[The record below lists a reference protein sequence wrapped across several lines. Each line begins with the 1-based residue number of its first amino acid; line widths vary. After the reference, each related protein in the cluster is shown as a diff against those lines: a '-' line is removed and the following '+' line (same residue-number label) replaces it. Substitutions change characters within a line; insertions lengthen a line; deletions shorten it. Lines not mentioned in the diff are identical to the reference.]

1 MVRRAISITL
11 GLCIAVSTAL
21 LPALSAH
28 AQSPSTNDAAP
39 LLDPMDPFDIFDS
52 GASLTPQDD
61 KDKSASELISEATLL
76 LATDRLLDARTKL
89 LKALNKDPS
98 DYRAHQLLG
107 GYYLVHVGHFRLALK
122 YIKRALE
129 LFTQKNGMP
138 PYSSERLR
146 VEHSSLLYYLSQA
159 RLNLDDYAG
168 SLKTLD
174 DFSSFGYYSDWYPG
188 SRAWILMKMGNL
200 QEAIKVARMG
210 VLAGAEQGRILNM
223 LGILL
228 SMNDQPHEALDVFR
242 KAIATEMAMGNQGQP
257 ATPLNNAGEVYR
269 ELFEDDKAESSF
281 LRALSL
287 PDGCEHVLPTLNLV
301 LLYIEQTKFEAA
313 ASAIDGFD
321 KCIAQFPLRNNEEH
335 AALVA
340 LARGRIDLHTGRIER
355 AIARFETALD
365 GTQWFG
371 KIGTNQNDLIV
382 GATIS
387 LAQALMAHNALLETR
402 RPITWEEWLSNR
414 KTTTSNSIRAWWL
427 FRRARQMLIND
438 LNDIEDLIIRNTDSL
453 LEYPTFGDALQGL
466 SRIALVRR
474 FERQRIKDTR
484 APAQLFYDAYLAQ
497 SSLGW
502 WHRKEG
508 VALLDGIIDRAR
520 PQRDELLRVQAML
533 LRLTVTSPST
543 PLYRDLTYRVF
554 NTVPAALRNH
564 GLRLPVKFDD
574 TPLTNSVRSTV
585 LRGPFIESTS
595 PGDLCTISAATGS
608 LSPDAISL
616 RFTCPGNAAKNRS
629 TEDSDINQ
637 VVNKLSDALFTEE
650 ITNGRNS

>member
-1 MVRRAISITL
+1 MVRALLTL
-11 GLCIAVSTAL
+11 GLALAVACVQTHSCFAQA
-21 LPALSAH
+21 PSA
-28 AQSPSTNDAAP
+28 NDAAP
-39 LLDPMDPFDIFDS
+39 LLDPFDPFDVFGSDGLS
-52 GASLTPQDD
+52 APQDD

-76 LATDRLLDARTKL
+76 LTTDRLLDARTKL
-89 LKALNKDPS
+89 LKALSKDPS

-129 LFTQKNGMP
+129 LFTQKNGTP
-138 PYSSERLR
+138 PYLTERLR
-146 VEHSSLLYYLSQA
+146 TEHSSLLYYLSQA

-174 DFSSFGYYSDWYPG
+174 QFTGYGYYSDWYPG
-188 SRAWILMKMGNL
+188 TRAWVLMKMGNL
-200 QEAIKVARMG
+200 QEAIRVARMG

-228 SMNDQPHEALDVFR
+228 SMNDQPQEALDVFR
-242 KAIATEMAMGNQGQP
+242 KAIATEMALGNQGQP

-269 ELFEDDKAESSF
+269 ELFEDEKAESSF

-287 PDGCEHVLPTLNLV
+287 PDSCEHVLPTLNVV

-313 ASAIDGFD
+313 ASAIDNFE

-340 LARGRIDLHTGRIER
+340 LARGRVDLHTGRVER

-371 KIGTNQNDLIV
+371 KIGTNQNDLLV
-382 GATIS
+382 AATIS
-387 LAQALMAHNALLETR
+387 LAQALTAQNAILTSR
-402 RPITWEEWLSNR
+402 IPITWGEWLATKKTLSSNAV
-414 KTTTSNSIRAWWL
+414 RAWWL
-427 FRRARQMLIND
+427 LRRARQMLLND
-438 LNDIEDLIIRNTDSL
+438 LNDVEDLIIRNTDSL
-453 LEYPTFGDALQGL
+453 IEYPTFGDALYGL
-466 SRIALVRR
+466 SRVALARR
-474 FERQRIKDTR
+474 LEKQRVKDTR
-484 APAQLFYDAYLAQ
+484 GPAQLFYDTYFAQ

-502 WHRKEG
+502 LHRSEGLKLLEG
-508 VALLDGIIDRAR
+508 VTERAR

-533 LRLTVTSPST
+533 LRLGVASPST
-543 PLYRDLTYRVF
+543 PLYRDLAYRVF
-554 NTVPAALRNH
+554 QTAPAALRNH
-564 GLRLPVKFDD
+564 GVKLPIRFDN
-574 TPLTNSVRSTV
+574 TPLTSTV
-585 LRGPFIESTS
+585 RNTILRGPFVESASGTG
-595 PGDLCTISAATGS
+595 GDLCTISATQGS
-608 LSPDAISL
+608 TSPDAISL

-650 ITNGRNS
+650 ITNGRKP